1 MKSFDVTKTALSN
14 TLRSKLRTFLTVI
27 AIVIGAFALTLT
39 FGMGAGINKYVDRV
53 VEGFGQ
59 EDEIYVVGSA
69 EAAQEQGA
77 DDEGPSEYDAEEG
90 PAQTTMMGSDAL
102 DDDDLE
108 TIGDIDGVDSVIG
121 LPMLDVDYI
130 ESGDGDQWTV
140 NRMGDSID
148 GRALE
153 MVAGEEPD
161 SSEMELTVPDSW
173 VSALGGDSPS
183 DIVGDTVEIGVTDM
197 AQQPQTVEAV
207 ISGVSEPSV
216 SQTGGVPTPSQALSE
231 EINEVALGG
240 LDEPQPE
247 VYMMAVAEVSNLAE
261 EEDRVKEALSD
272 EDLMG
277 LTVEDQLGMI
287 QGIINTVTWVLGGF
301 AVIALVAASFGIVN
315 TLLMSVQERTREI
328 GLMKALGMSR
338 GKVFGLFSMEAIII
352 GLMGSII
359 GVGAGVATGVIGNA
373 VLVSG
378 PLDNV
383 VGLVLFAVDPISI
396 AVITLL
402 VVGIA
407 FLAGT
412 LPAARAAKK
421 DPIEALRYE

>member
-1 MKSFDVTKTALSN
+1 
-14 TLRSKLRTFLTVI
+14 
-27 AIVIGAFALTLT
+27 
-39 FGMGAGINKYVDRV
+39 
-53 VEGFGQ
+53 
-59 EDEIYVVGSA
+59 
-69 EAAQEQGA
+69 
-77 DDEGPSEYDAEEG
+77 
-90 PAQTTMMGSDAL
+90 
-102 DDDDLE
+102 
-108 TIGDIDGVDSVIG
+108 
-121 LPMLDVDYI
+121 
-130 ESGDGDQWTV
+130 
-140 NRMGDSID
+140 
-148 GRALE
+148 
-153 MVAGEEPD
+153 
-161 SSEMELTVPDSW
+161 
-173 VSALGGDSPS
+173 
-183 DIVGDTVEIGVTDM
+183 
-197 AQQPQTVEAV
+197 
-207 ISGVSEPSV
+207 
-216 SQTGGVPTPSQALSE
+216 
-231 EINEVALGG
+231 
-240 LDEPQPE
+240 
-247 VYMMAVAEVSNLAE
+247 
-261 EEDRVKEALSD
+261 
-272 EDLMG
+272 
-277 LTVEDQLGMI
+277 MI

>member
-1 MKSFDVTKTALSN
+1 MKSFDVAKTALGN

-39 FGMGAGINKYVDRV
+39 FGMGAGINKYVDHV

-59 EDEIYVVGSA
+59 EDEMYVMGSQ

-77 DDEGPSEYDAEEG
+77 DDEGPSEYDADGDSGEM
-90 PAQTTMMGSDAL
+90 TMMGTSTL
-102 DDDDLE
+102 DDDD
-108 TIGDIDGVDSVIG
+108 IDAVRDIDGVESVQAIV
-121 LPMLDVDYI
+121 MIDVDYL
-130 ESGDGDQWTV
+130 EGADGEQWTV
-140 NRMGDSID
+140 NRMGESVDA
-148 GRALE
+148 RALE
-153 MVAGEEPD
+153 MVAGDPPAQD
-161 SSEMELTVPDSW
+161 AMELAVPEAW

-183 DIVGDTVEIGVTDM
+183 DVVGDTVQLGFTNL
-197 AQQPQTVEAV
+197 AQEEETVEAT

-216 SQTGGVPTPSQALSE
+216 SQTGQVPTPSRELSE
-231 EINEVALGG
+231 QINEAAMSG
-240 LDEPQPE
+240 LPEEQPST
-247 VYMMAVAEVSNLAE
+247 YIYAVAQVDDMEADETSI
-261 EEDRVKEALSD
+261 KEQLTD
-272 EDLMG
+272 DG
-277 LTVEDQLGMI
+277 LTGMTLEDQLGMI

-301 AVIALVAASFGIVN
+301 AIIALVAASFGIVN

-338 GKVFGLFSMEAIII
+338 GKVFGLFSMEAIVI
-352 GLMGSII
+352 GLMGSLI
-359 GVGAGVATGVIGNA
+359 GVGAGVGAGVIGNA
-373 VLVSG
+373 LLVNG
-378 PLDNV
+378 PLENV

-396 AVITLL
+396 VLITVL

-421 DPIEALRYE
+421 DPIDALRYE